1 MTAPSLVLL
10 GEGGADPRVAQVSQA
25 LRAGLTDLRP
35 GLDVHAAFVDNP
47 PTALQVINKLTQRG
61 VGEVVLTPLRIADA
75 FTTGDEP
82 AEMLAAVRAAHPGLQ
97 VVTSQ
102 PVGPDP
108 RLLAAV
114 DRRLRDA
121 LRARRVSELDGLV
134 FWSEA
139 AHDIRSHAVIARR
152 ARLWA
157 GHHRLPTITA
167 FGGDHGP
174 TAAEAVRTLQAQGR
188 RHIAVGSWHLSPT
201 ADFLHQARLA
211 LETGAVAVAEPLA
224 AGPELLEAI
233 LSRYV
238 VSAMDLVDLDPVI
251 EDQRPVSHLRV
262 VSA

>member
-10 GEGGADPRVAQVSQA
+10 GQGGADPRVAQVSQA
-25 LRAGLTDLRP
+25 LRAALTELRP
-35 GLDVHAAFVDNP
+35 GMDVHVAFADNP
-47 PTALQVINKLTQRG
+47 PTALQVIGKLTQRG

-75 FTTGDEP
+75 FTAGDEQ
-82 AEMLAAVRAAHPGLQ
+82 AAMLTAIRAAHPGLQ
-97 VVTSQ
+97 VVASH

-134 FWSEA
+134 FWSET
-139 AHDIRSHAVIARR
+139 AHDARSHAVVARHARR
-152 ARLWA
+152 WA

-174 TAAEAVRTLQAQGR
+174 TPAEAIRTLRAQGR

-201 ADFLHQARLA
+201 AGYLQHARLA
-211 LETGAVAVAEPLA
+211 YETGAVAVSEPLG
-224 AGPELLEAI
+224 AGPELLQAI
-233 LSRYV
+233 LGRYV

-251 EDQRPVSHLRV
+251 EEQQPVAHLRV
-262 VSA
+262 VGA